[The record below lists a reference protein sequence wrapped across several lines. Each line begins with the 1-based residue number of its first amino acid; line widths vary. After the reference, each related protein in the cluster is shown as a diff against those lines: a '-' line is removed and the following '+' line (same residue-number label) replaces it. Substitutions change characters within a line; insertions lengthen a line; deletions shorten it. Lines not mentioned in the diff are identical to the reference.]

1 MKTRILVIASSILL
15 LSCDILVIEPQY
27 DERDRIAG
35 SYVMKEYSQTYNE
48 SAQYNVYVRKTG
60 SVYSNDVTIENFYN
74 ANVDVWAEMIGD
86 KIYISRQV
94 VNGYE
99 IEGVGTIY
107 YDEIRF
113 NYSVKDLYYKKPVD
127 FCESKARFN

>member
-1 MKTRILVIASSILL
+1 MKTRILLLASSLLL

-35 SYVMKEYSQTYNE
+35 SYLMKEYSQTYNE
-48 SAQYNVYVRKTG
+48 YARFNVYVRKTG
-60 SVYSNDVTIENFYN
+60 SAYSNNVIIENFYN
-74 ANVDVWAEMIGD
+74 TNADVWAEMVGD

-99 IEGVGTIY
+99 IEGVGTVY
-107 YDEIRF
+107 SDEIRF

>member
-1 MKTRILVIASSILL
+1 MKTRILLLASSLLL

-35 SYVMKEYSQTYNE
+35 SYLMKEYSQTYNE
-48 SAQYNVYVRKTG
+48 YARFNVYVRKTG
-60 SVYSNDVTIENFYN
+60 SVYSNNVIIDTFYN
-74 ANVDVWAEMIGD
+74 TNADVWAEMVGD

-94 VNGYE
+94 INGYE
-99 IEGVGTIY
+99 IEGVGTVY
-107 YDEIRF
+107 SDEIRF

>member
-1 MKTRILVIASSILL
+1 MKTRILVIASSLLL

-35 SYVMKEYSQTYNE
+35 SYLMKEYSQTYNE
-48 SAQYNVYVRKTG
+48 YARFNVYVRKTG
-60 SVYSNDVTIENFYN
+60 SVYSNNVIIENFYN
-74 ANVDVWAEMIGD
+74 TNADVWAEMVGD

-99 IEGVGTIY
+99 IEGVGTVY

-113 NYSVKDLYYKKPVD
+113 NYSVKDLFYNRPVD

>member
-1 MKTRILVIASSILL
+1 MLL

-27 DERDRIAG
+27 DEHDRITG
-35 SYVMKEYSQTYNE
+35 SYLMKEYSQTYNE
-48 SAQYNVYVRKTG
+48 YARFNVYVRKTG
-60 SVYSNDVTIENFYN
+60 SVYSNNVIIENFYN
-74 ANVDVWAEMIGD
+74 TNADVWAEMVGD

-94 VNGYE
+94 ANGYE
-99 IEGVGTIY
+99 IEGVGTVY
-107 YDEIRF
+107 SDEIRF

>member
-60 SVYSNDVTIENFYN
+60 SVYSNNVTIENFYN